1 MTLIWFIIVLGVI
14 VFIHELGH
22 FLVAKWC
29 GVYVD
34 CFSLGFGPRLLWLKV
49 GETEYRVSLIPLGG
63 YVRMAGQFDV
73 PEEYDK
79 ESADRYKDVPAFR
92 RYDKQTIP
100 KRMAIIVAGPLMNLV
115 FALPVAFALL
125 VLGTPEAITTDA
137 TTIGAVVPGGPA
149 AEAGLE
155 SGDKILSV
163 NDVPVKTWQN
173 LTQELRFRLGEETE
187 VKYLRMGKEFS
198 VVLTP
203 KIDHEKSYM
212 GIGIDKIELAQVA
225 AINSNTPAS
234 KSNLQ
239 VGDVIDKIIGISTV
253 DLSLSEIKDYLRN
266 NPGMSIVLGVKRY
279 PEIRYFSESNTYEF
293 VKFPLTIERAGKFK
307 YIDVAEY
314 DGSSIILCDE
324 SAPENFPVKSL
335 DKIIEINGEKVSSGT
350 VNEKIYG
357 LPEGKATVNIE
368 RIEGKIVKKLF
379 TTNVVLTVVNS
390 GRIGTSLIPAQQIVK
405 RRVWPALLAS
415 PETAYNEFLG
425 VLHVLRMLIQKK
437 LGLKSLAG
445 PVGIAR
451 ITGDAARAG
460 ASALLFITLMLTVN
474 LGILNLLPLPVLD
487 GGHVVLL
494 CAESIYRKPLPIKF
508 VLWYQKIGFT
518 FLMLL
523 MVYVLYN
530 DVISW
535 IIDSDKLGL
544 LLGKFL

>member
-34 CFSLGFGPRLLWLKV
+34 CFSLGFGPRLLWLKI

-79 ESADRYKDVPAFR
+79 EAAERYKEIPAFR
-92 RYDKQTIP
+92 RYDKQSVP
-100 KRMAIIVAGPLMNLV
+100 KRMAIIVAGPLMNLI

-125 VLGTPEAITTDA
+125 VLGTPQAITTDA
-137 TTIGAVVPGGPA
+137 TTIGAVVPGAPA
-149 AEAGLE
+149 AEAGIKA
-155 SGDKILSV
+155 GDKILSV
-163 NDVPVKTWQN
+163 DDIPVKTWKD
-173 LTQELRFRLGEETE
+173 LTQQLRYRLGEETKL
-187 VKYLRMGKEFS
+187 VYLREGKES
-198 VVLTP
+198 TTELIP

-212 GIGIDKIELAQVA
+212 GIGIDKIELAQVTE
-225 AINSNTPAS
+225 ITSNSPAS
-234 KSNLQ
+234 KSSLQ
-239 VGDVIDKIIGISTV
+239 VGDVIDRIIGIPEGE
-253 DLSLSEIKDYLRN
+253 LSKYELMDYFKN
-266 NPGMSIVLGVKRY
+266 NPGKSIVLGIKRF
-279 PEIRYFSESNTYEF
+279 PEARYFSESNTCQF
-293 VKFPLTIERAGKFK
+293 AKVPLTIEKVGKFENIDIAEFEGSS
-307 YIDVAEY
+307 YID
-314 DGSSIILCDE
+314 
-324 SAPENFPVKSL
+324 SAPDDSSVKRL
-335 DKIIEINGEKVSSGT
+335 DKITKINGEKVT
-350 VNEKIYG
+350 PKTINEKIYR
-357 LPEGKATVNIE
+357 LPPGKASMTIE
-368 RIEGKIVKKLF
+368 RIEGKIVKRLF
-379 TTNVVLTVVNS
+379 TTNVVLTVVSS
-390 GRIGTSLIPAQQIVK
+390 GRIGAGFSTALQIVK
-405 RRVWPALLAS
+405 HHTIAAIKDCPR
-415 PETAYNEFLG
+415 TAYKEFLG

-451 ITGDAARAG
+451 ITGAAARAG

-494 CAESIYRKPLPIKF
+494 FAEGIYRKALPIKF
-508 VLWYQKIGFT
+508 VLWYQKIGFA

-530 DVISW
+530 DVINW
-535 IIDSDKLGL
+535 IIDSDKFGL